1 MQPTEDGAQRRH
13 DANRSLDN
21 QRPKVAHPVVL
32 LIALQLHMAISV
44 LKRISHLF
52 VRPLESLSAL
62 APSTGEGEIGI
73 TKTQNFSIK
82 IEKKNKGSIAYRYA
96 SLNCTRVPLLIKT
109 A

>member
-82 IEKKNKGSIAYRYA
+82 IEKKKQRF
-96 SLNCTRVPLLIKT
+96 NCI
-109 A
+109 